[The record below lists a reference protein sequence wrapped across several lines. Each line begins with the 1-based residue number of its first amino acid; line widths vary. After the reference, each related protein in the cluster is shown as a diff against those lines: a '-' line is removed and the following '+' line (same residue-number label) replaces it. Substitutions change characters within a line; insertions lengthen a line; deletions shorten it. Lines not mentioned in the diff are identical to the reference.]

1 MKKTEALSL
10 ESRIIGALPII
21 NSFLSRIEL
30 GSLLGEYVAS
40 RWNQKLS
47 HAQTIELLVRNIL
60 IEREPLYKLSEWS
73 AEFDPTLVGLQQTSP
88 SALND
93 DRVGR
98 SLDALFDADRASLMT
113 RIVLKVVDEF
123 DIDLQQCH
131 NDSTTVTVHGQYTSN
146 VSVNSTP
153 SLCENYSMA
162 G

>member
-1 MKKTEALSL
+1 MKETEALSL
-10 ESRIIGALPII
+10 DSRRIGALPII
-21 NSFLSRIEL
+21 NSFLSQIEL
-30 GSLLGEYVAS
+30 GSLLDEYVVS

-47 HAQTIELLVRNIL
+47 HAHTIELLVRNIL

-73 AEFDPTLVGLQQTSP
+73 AGFDPTLVGLQQTPP

-131 NDSTTVTVHGQYTSN
+131 NDSTTVTVHGQYASSRSKRQGKPLGCPDIRT
-146 VSVNSTP
+146 
-153 SLCENYSMA
+153 
-162 G
+162 